1 MWEIKGKDNVVKTTV
16 NALEYNGE
24 WMSECYISVNVE
36 SPTPVNFEIGDY
48 LIYRDERFE
57 INYDPGKI
65 KSAPQYAKGDAF
77 RYENIKFNSLA
88 DELTNCEFY
97 DVVIGD
103 NKMHYGLPTYN
114 FYATSVRDVANR
126 IQANLD
132 RTYGKNTWTV
142 NVVAEFEGKT
152 NINVKVDKIK
162 VWGALEIC
170 VKDFEAYFTIKDRTI
185 TIGAAGIPAGH
196 LFKYGKGN
204 GLYELEQNAEAD
216 QKITTRLHAYGSTR
230 NLPHRYY
237 HQFSGADGKQLV
249 PDSLAVDFLMLPGYP
264 TASLRELETDS
275 TKKTYLSA
283 DSQDPYIDSKNIDTI
298 RVREDSV
305 YFDGSQEGLEEI
317 YPSIE
322 GMTAEDLH
330 KADVQCNATGAL
342 DEIVGAE
349 QMTDNGVGEIK
360 GDKSEL
366 AEADAYF
373 KVHIKDPGFD
383 MNDYLIEGNAEA
395 PTMSFK
401 TGKLGGR
408 DFEIFSCK
416 PLKNR
421 SGAVTGYEL
430 ELKRVYDDGLKL
442 WFPYKDHNAAAGDKF
457 VLLHIK
463 MPEVYIKAA
472 SQRLLEAATEWLSKN
487 DYSRSV
493 YAPKIDEIFMARQH
507 DEAMA
512 SGGKIKSLHDTL
524 KEGML
529 LLFEDSDLNID
540 ASIFIDRL
548 TIKEDSPIPTYE
560 VVLKEEK
567 TVGTLQKM
575 QNKIDSLAAGIGQGG
590 GGYNASQIR
599 SMIDAYGGTRFL
611 SKIKSDRTPYALS
624 VGGKLA
630 AEGGVQFGPVF
641 AEGITGF
648 GGKVDEN
655 GRAWLES
662 LVLRGF
668 LEVPEL
674 RYNRTE
680 VSVGND
686 WNAPGGGTL
695 EAVEPDRDA
704 DGSPLHTGKA
714 TLRLEAG
721 ELGAVAAGDICMGI
735 WHDSFSPESNSAED
749 SDDSKGNFRFSGF
762 RTVCFRITE
771 ILDAGDNSRFRYAL
785 RDESPSYP
793 SAFHPSAQMT
803 FVSYGSF
810 TRPDRRTSRYSTRT
824 YTRYLRGVD
833 TWEFGAD
840 NVAAQFGDLTNLSVF
855 GFDMEGYSVYLDN
868 VYMKGTVQSVGL
880 ARHWIEASAQ
890 QVVRH
895 PDGTAS
901 PATLT
906 AKGWRKDSTGRV
918 EEHGS
923 VSYLTAS
930 GASGT
935 VPPAGLATR
944 GLDFPVELRLTGGG
958 DAGVSLTVA
967 EVRDGADGTPGT
979 YTENLLEG
987 SADFSPLHTGW
998 PPRTDGEW
1006 FTFYPDYVSASQ
1018 TERIDGRPAVRV
1030 RKTDSDTPMFV
1041 GVRQFIDMSG
1051 FEDGE
1056 TFTLGFRTL
1065 VKDASVFDDTA
1076 YAELNFYDE
1085 GLNRIRSFGYAI
1097 PADTNLGV
1105 RTHLFSDTKPK
1116 GARHA
1121 EASLFLIHNG
1131 EAWFGSPK
1139 LSRGVQEEYAWTPS
1153 PADLRGK
1160 DGDKGDK
1167 GDDGAPGAPGAPGA
1181 DGAVIRTTEWEA
1193 GKKYWDGREVDPQ
1206 TGVRPLDI
1214 VVVASA
1220 DGLSRSVWLCTL
1232 SHTSSEG
1239 LKPGDGSLESMMSWS
1254 QFSSLT
1260 PISTPLL
1267 LADNAKITFLNT
1279 QEILIVVEGAVAGRF
1294 GGGQTPLWT
1303 GGATAATAKFALSN
1317 TGKVRFG
1324 NDGGQR
1330 VELDPSTNGMS
1341 IYDGEGRKTE
1351 FRGERVA
1358 DIAGIFKAA
1367 SLAVSGIV
1375 ASGGTSSDEQQTKSQ
1390 RVATVK
1396 AATAGN
1402 LKVSC
1407 TLELNSGHEYAE
1419 AEAEVYVTD
1428 SVGNTVWADSL
1439 SSERDTGPKSKAVNA
1454 DIYLP
1459 AAGTYL
1465 VQASLRARKYDYYAP
1480 GSDLSQGPT
1489 QTYDS
1494 YAGWSGLKVGGAGT
1508 VYKAQYLSNG
1518 WAIGNGSD
1526 SYASVWEDAA
1536 GKMRFEALC
1545 GGKGMKVGPDGV
1557 RVNHGNGW
1565 GSVPRTLLSGW
1576 LNWTGSSYQWAW
1588 RSTGEGILSGN
1599 PQKQAVGKVFIP
1611 LTAGMPDP
1619 SRLSV
1624 QVTGRFTPLETAVG
1638 DITASGPTPGITVLL
1653 SSGGKATDSG
1663 FLITISE
1670 I

>member
-1 MWEIKGKDNVVKTTV
+1 MWEIKGKDNQLKATI
-16 NALEYNGE
+16 NSLEYNGE
-24 WMSECYISVNVE
+24 WMGESYVTVTVE
-36 SPTPVNFEIGDY
+36 SPAPVNFEIGDY
-48 LIYRDERFE
+48 IIYRDERFE
-57 INYDPGKI
+57 INYNPGKI
-65 KSAPQYAKGDAF
+65 KSAPRYEKGDAF
-77 RYENIKFNSLA
+77 KYENIKFNSLA
-88 DELTNCEFY
+88 DELTRCDFLDIVLN
-97 DVVIGD
+97 D
-103 NKMHYGLPTYN
+103 NQLHFTGLPKFS
-114 FYATSVRDVANR
+114 FYGGVKDLANR
-126 IQANLD
+126 MQANLD
-132 RTYGKNTWTV
+132 RTYGKGTWSVVVSPEFHSTKEV
-142 NVVAEFEGKT
+142 N
-152 NINVKVDKIK
+152 ISVDTIK
-162 VWGALEIC
+162 VQGALSILVNDLET
-170 VKDFEAYFTIKDRTI
+170 YYTIKDRTI

-204 GLYELEQNAEAD
+204 GLYEIEQNAEAD
-216 QKITTRLHAYGSTR
+216 QAIVTRLRAYGSTR

-237 HQFSGADGKQLV
+237 NSLSGADGKKLI
-249 PDSLAVDFLMLPGYP
+249 PDNMAVQYLMLPEFPY
-264 TASLRELETDS
+264 TT
-275 TKKTYLSA
+275 
-283 DSQDPYIDSKNIDTI
+283 QDPYIDSPNIAKLG
-298 RVREDSV
+298 VREDSV
-305 YFDGSQEGLEEI
+305 SFDGSGELEEI

-322 GMTAEDLH
+322 GMTAEQL
-330 KADVQCNATGAL
+330 KAAGESCNSTGAL
-342 DEIVGAE
+342 DEIVSAE
-349 QMTDNGVGEIK
+349 QMTDNGVGEINEGETQTTAK
-360 GDKSEL
+360 PPT
-366 AEADAYF
+366 F
-373 KVHIKDPGFD
+373 KVTLKDLGFNI
-383 MNDYLIEGNAEA
+383 NDHKTTETATI
-395 PTMSFK
+395 SFK
-401 TGKLGGR
+401 TGMLGGR
-408 DFEIFSCK
+408 DFEIVGCK
-416 PLKNR
+416 KIE
-421 SGAVTGYEL
+421 SGGKVTGYEL
-430 ELKRVYDDGLKL
+430 ELNRVYDDGIKL
-442 WFPYKDHNAAAGDKF
+442 WFPYSAYNAKAGDKF
-457 VLLHIK
+457 VLLYIE
-463 MPEVYIKAA
+463 MPEAYIKAA
-472 SQRLLEAATEWLSKN
+472 AQRLKEAATEWLSKN
-487 DYSRSV
+487 DYSRSI
-493 YAPKIDEIFMARQH
+493 YAPKVDEIFMARQH
-507 DEAMA
+507 DLAMA

-1167 GDDGAPGAPGAPGA
+1167 GDAGAPGAPGAPGA

-1489 QTYDS
+1489 QTYGS

>member
-1 MWEIKGKDNVVKTTV
+1 MWEIKGKDNQLKATI
-16 NALEYNGE
+16 NSLEYNGE
-24 WMSECYISVNVE
+24 WMGESYVTVTVE
-36 SPTPVNFEIGDY
+36 SPAPVNFEIGDY
-48 LIYRDERFE
+48 IIYRDERFE
-57 INYDPGKI
+57 INYNPGKI
-65 KSAPQYAKGDAF
+65 KSAPRYEKGDAF
-77 RYENIKFNSLA
+77 KYENIKFNSLA
-88 DELTNCEFY
+88 DELTRCDFLDIVLN
-97 DVVIGD
+97 D
-103 NKMHYGLPTYN
+103 NQLHFTGLPKFS
-114 FYATSVRDVANR
+114 FYGGVKDLANR
-126 IQANLD
+126 MQANLD
-132 RTYGKNTWTV
+132 RTYGKGTWSVVVSPEFHSTKEV
-142 NVVAEFEGKT
+142 N
-152 NINVKVDKIK
+152 ISVDTIK
-162 VWGALEIC
+162 VQGALSILVNDLET
-170 VKDFEAYFTIKDRTI
+170 YYTIKDRTI

-204 GLYELEQNAEAD
+204 GLYEIEQNAEAD
-216 QKITTRLHAYGSTR
+216 QAIVTRLRAYGSTR

-237 HQFSGADGKQLV
+237 NSLSGADGKKLI
-249 PDSLAVDFLMLPGYP
+249 PDNMAVQYLMLPEFPY
-264 TASLRELETDS
+264 TT
-275 TKKTYLSA
+275 
-283 DSQDPYIDSKNIDTI
+283 QDPYIDSPNIAKLG
-298 RVREDSV
+298 VREDSV
-305 YFDGSQEGLEEI
+305 SFDGSGELEEI

-322 GMTAEDLH
+322 GMTAEQL
-330 KADVQCNATGAL
+330 KAAGESCNSTGAL
-342 DEIVGAE
+342 DEIVSAE
-349 QMTDNGVGEIK
+349 QMTDNGVGEINEGETQTTAK
-360 GDKSEL
+360 PPT
-366 AEADAYF
+366 F
-373 KVHIKDPGFD
+373 KVTLKDLGFNI
-383 MNDYLIEGNAEA
+383 NDHKTTETATI
-395 PTMSFK
+395 SFK
-401 TGKLGGR
+401 TGMLGGR
-408 DFEIFSCK
+408 DFEIVGCK
-416 PLKNR
+416 KIE
-421 SGAVTGYEL
+421 SGGKVTGYEL
-430 ELKRVYDDGLKL
+430 ELNRVYDDGIKL
-442 WFPYKDHNAAAGDKF
+442 WFPYSAYNAKAGDKF
-457 VLLHIK
+457 VLLYIE
-463 MPEVYIKAA
+463 MPEAYIKAA
-472 SQRLLEAATEWLSKN
+472 AQRLKEAATEWLSKN

-1167 GDDGAPGAPGAPGA
+1167 GDAGAPGAPGAPGA

-1489 QTYDS
+1489 QTYGS

>member
-1 MWEIKGKDNVVKTTV
+1 MWEIKGKDNQVKATI
-16 NALEYNGE
+16 NSLEYNGE
-24 WMSECYISVNVE
+24 WMGESYVTVTVE
-36 SPTPVNFEIGDY
+36 SPAPVNFEIGDY
-48 LIYRDERFE
+48 IIYRDERFE
-57 INYDPGKI
+57 INYNPGKI
-65 KSAPQYAKGDAF
+65 KSAPRYEKGDAF
-77 RYENIKFNSLA
+77 KYENIKFNSLA
-88 DELTNCEFY
+88 DELTRCDFRDLVLQDNNLHFTSLPKFPFY
-97 DVVIGD
+97 G
-103 NKMHYGLPTYN
+103 G
-114 FYATSVRDVANR
+114 VRDLANR

-132 RTYGKNTWTV
+132 KLYTGANKWTV
-142 NVVAEFEGKT
+142 IVSPEFQDDKELNVQID
-152 NINVKVDKIK
+152 NIK
-162 VWGALEIC
+162 VQGALEIL
-170 VKDFEAYFTIKDRTI
+170 VNQFETYYTISGRTI

-204 GLYELEQNAEAD
+204 GLYEIEQNAEAD
-216 QKITTRLHAYGSTR
+216 QAIVTRLRAYGSTR

-237 HQFSGADGKQLV
+237 NSLSGADGKKLI
-249 PDSLAVDFLMLPGYP
+249 PDNMAVQYLMLPEFPY
-264 TASLRELETDS
+264 TT
-275 TKKTYLSA
+275 
-283 DSQDPYIDSKNIDTI
+283 QDPYIDSPNIAKLGI
-298 RVREDSV
+298 REGTVF
-305 YFDGSQEGLEEI
+305 FDGSGELEEI

-322 GMTAEDLH
+322 GMTAEQL
-330 KADVQCNATGAL
+330 KAAGVPCNSTGAL
-342 DEIVGAE
+342 DEIVSAE
-349 QMTDNGVGEIK
+349 QMTDNGVGEINEGETQTTAK
-360 GDKSEL
+360 PPT
-366 AEADAYF
+366 F
-373 KVHIKDPGFD
+373 KVALKDLGFD
-383 MNDYLIEGNAEA
+383 INDHLTTETA
-395 PTMSFK
+395 TLSFK
-401 TGKLGGR
+401 TGMLGGR
-408 DFEIFSCK
+408 DFEIVGRK
-416 PLKNR
+416 KIE
-421 SGAVTGYEL
+421 SGGKVTGYEL
-430 ELKRVYDDGLKL
+430 ELNRVYDDGIKL
-442 WFPYKDHNAAAGDKF
+442 WFPYSAYNAQAGDKF
-457 VLLHIK
+457 VILYIE

-472 SQRLLEAATEWLSKN
+472 AQRLKEAATEWLSKN
-487 DYSRSV
+487 DYSRSI
-493 YAPKIDEIFMARQH
+493 YAPKVDEIFMARQH
-507 DEAMA
+507 DLAMA

-529 LLFEDSDLNID
+529 LLFEDEDLNID

-548 TIKEDSPIPTYE
+548 TIKEEGAVPTYE

-567 TVGTLQKM
+567 TVGRLDKM
-575 QNKIDSLAAGIGQGG
+575 QNQIDSLAAGKGQGG
-590 GGYNASQIR
+590 GGYTAAQIR
-599 SMIDAYGGTRFL
+599 SMIEAYGGTRFL
-611 SKIKSDRTPYALS
+611 SKIKSDRTPYSLGVGGALS

-1167 GDDGAPGAPGAPGA
+1167 GDKGDAGAPGAPGA

-1489 QTYDS
+1489 QTYGS

-1638 DITASGPTPGITVLL
+1638 NITASGSAPGITVLL

>member
-1 MWEIKGKDNVVKTTV
+1 MWEIKGKDNQLKATI
-16 NALEYNGE
+16 NSLEYNGE
-24 WMSECYISVNVE
+24 WMGESYVTVTVE
-36 SPTPVNFEIGDY
+36 SPAPVNFEIGDY
-48 LIYRDERFE
+48 IIYRDERFE
-57 INYDPGKI
+57 INYNPGKI
-65 KSAPQYAKGDAF
+65 KSAPRYEKGDAF
-77 RYENIKFNSLA
+77 KYENIKFNSLA
-88 DELTNCEFY
+88 DELTRCDFLDIVLN
-97 DVVIGD
+97 D
-103 NKMHYGLPTYN
+103 NQLHFTGLPKFS
-114 FYATSVRDVANR
+114 FYGGVKDLANR
-126 IQANLD
+126 MQANLD
-132 RTYGKNTWTV
+132 RTYGKGTWSVVVSPEFHSTKEV
-142 NVVAEFEGKT
+142 N
-152 NINVKVDKIK
+152 ISVDTIK
-162 VWGALEIC
+162 VQGALSILVNDLET
-170 VKDFEAYFTIKDRTI
+170 YYTIKDRTI

-204 GLYELEQNAEAD
+204 GLYEIEQNAEAD
-216 QKITTRLHAYGSTR
+216 QAIVTRLRAYGSTR

-237 HQFSGADGKQLV
+237 NSLSGADGKKLI
-249 PDSLAVDFLMLPGYP
+249 PDNMAVQYLMLPEFPY
-264 TASLRELETDS
+264 TT
-275 TKKTYLSA
+275 
-283 DSQDPYIDSKNIDTI
+283 QDPYIDSPNIAKLG
-298 RVREDSV
+298 VREDSV
-305 YFDGSQEGLEEI
+305 SFDGSGELEEI

-322 GMTAEDLH
+322 GMTAEQL
-330 KADVQCNATGAL
+330 KAAGESCNSTGAL
-342 DEIVGAE
+342 DEIVSAE
-349 QMTDNGVGEIK
+349 QMTDNGVGEINEGETQTTAK
-360 GDKSEL
+360 PPT
-366 AEADAYF
+366 F
-373 KVHIKDPGFD
+373 KVTLKDLGFNI
-383 MNDYLIEGNAEA
+383 NDHKTTETATI
-395 PTMSFK
+395 SFK
-401 TGKLGGR
+401 TGMLGGR
-408 DFEIFSCK
+408 DFEIVGCK
-416 PLKNR
+416 KIE
-421 SGAVTGYEL
+421 SGGKVTGYEL
-430 ELKRVYDDGLKL
+430 ELNRVYDDGIKL
-442 WFPYKDHNAAAGDKF
+442 WFPYSAYNAKAGDKF
-457 VLLHIK
+457 VLLYIE
-463 MPEVYIKAA
+463 MPEAYIKAA
-472 SQRLLEAATEWLSKN
+472 AQRLKEAATEWLSKN
-487 DYSRSV
+487 DYSRSI
-493 YAPKIDEIFMARQH
+493 YAPKVDEIFMARQH
-507 DEAMA
+507 DLAMA

-529 LLFEDSDLNID
+529 LLFEDEDLNID

-1121 EASLFLIHNG
+1121 EASLSLIHNG

-1167 GDDGAPGAPGAPGA
+1167 GDAGAPGAPGAPGA

-1489 QTYDS
+1489 QTYGS